1 MSISDMVNIE
11 NQLDD
16 VADEF
21 DDMMKKLYDEDPK
34 LFETRFGNGEVK
46 VHSTKASWNTQV
58 SHASDE
64 LRKELNA
71 LIEKFEIRLHQ
82 GEFA

>member
-46 VHSTKASWNTQV
+46 VHSTKASWNPQV

-64 LRKELNA
+64 LRKEINA
-71 LIEKFEIRLHQ
+71 LIEKLEIRLHQ

>member
-11 NQLDD
+11 NQLDE

-21 DDMMKKLYDEDPK
+21 DDTMKQLYDEDPG
-34 LFETRFGNGEVK
+34 LFETRHSDGTVTI
-46 VHSTKASWNTQV
+46 HSTKASWNAQV
-58 SHASDE
+58 SHASAE
-64 LRKELNA
+64 LRRELNA
-71 LIEKFEIRLHQ
+71 LIEKFEVRLHN

>member
-11 NQLDD
+11 NQLDE
-16 VADEF
+16 VADGF
-21 DDMMKKLYDEDPK
+21 DDTMKQLYDEDPG
-34 LFETRFGNGEVK
+34 LFETRYNDGTVA
-46 VHSTKASWNTQV
+46 VHSTKASWNAQV
-58 SHASDE
+58 SYASEE

-71 LIEKFEIRLHQ
+71 LIEKFEVRLHQ